1 MCNPIPYFML
11 FPLLGCLFTH
21 FPPGNSFLLIFQG
34 PAQAYPPWSPPRSP
48 LRFTAPWMVGPQ
60 LPSSLEGWIFR
71 ASLQFSS
78 QPDFLAQ
85 CLAQNS
91 VLELT
96 EHEMVLK
103 NKLWL
108 KDKQGK
114 GGVTGLLVL
123 LPQPRCRHSGLI
135 LLGGPASPSGPLH

>member
-1 MCNPIPYFML
+1 
-11 FPLLGCLFTH
+11 
-21 FPPGNSFLLIFQG
+21 
-34 PAQAYPPWSPPRSP
+34 
-48 LRFTAPWMVGPQ
+48 MVGPQ

-103 NKLWL
+103 NKL
-108 KDKQGK
+108 
-114 GGVTGLLVL
+114 
-123 LPQPRCRHSGLI
+123 
-135 LLGGPASPSGPLH
+135 

>member
-1 MCNPIPYFML
+1 MGHQL
-11 FPLLGCLFTH
+11 
-21 FPPGNSFLLIFQG
+21 
-34 PAQAYPPWSPPRSP
+34 SP
-48 LRFTAPWMVGPQ
+48 
-60 LPSSLEGWIFR
+60 SLDDWIFR

-108 KDKQGK
+108 RDKQGR
-114 GGVTGLLVL
+114 GGVTGLPAL
-123 LPQPRCRHSGLI
+123 LPLPRCRHAGLTP
-135 LLGGPASPSGPLH
+135 LGGPAPPAGPLH